1 MLDGRETVSIL
12 LVEDNHADARL
23 LEQMLLEGDS
33 PLVQV
38 QHAKTLEEAI
48 RLLEHHEP
56 DVVLLD
62 MGLPD
67 ANGLDGVRR
76 LRSGFPNV
84 PLIVWT
90 GLADESA
97 GITAVQK
104 GAQDYLVKGQADRS
118 AVLRSI
124 RYSMGRHQSEAGLLA
139 DGGRFSLAL
148 EAANDGL
155 WDWNLASDQM
165 FFSTR
170 WKSMLGLNEEEVS
183 ASPKEWFER
192 VHADDRE
199 RLKHELE
206 QHLAGETPRFETEHR
221 VRHKDGSYRWV
232 ASRGLAVRDAAG
244 RALRMAGSQTDITS
258 HRLTIERLRDD
269 AFHDALTG
277 LPNRPL
283 LLDRLGRAV
292 KRLKRYDRFHFSLLF
307 LDIDRFKVVNDSLG
321 HLAGDEL
328 LVAVARKLTSCVRA
342 TDTVARL
349 GGDEFAILLED
360 LGDVAVSKSIA
371 DRILEALRAPVEI
384 EGKPVFATASIGIVM
399 GSHRYDRAEDVL
411 RDSDTAMYR
420 AKSQGRNGYQ
430 VFEQEMHDGA
440 LLRLELEN
448 DLRRAVE
455 RYEFRVA
462 YQPIMN
468 LRSGSID
475 GFEALVRWYRPDC
488 GVVFPGDF
496 LPVAEETGVIITVD
510 RLVLHEACKEL
521 SSWQKQ
527 FSTETP
533 LRLSVNFSA
542 SQFRQADLVEVTDRI
557 LNETGFDPNNLA
569 IEITESVYL
578 ADPDSLV
585 PVMRA
590 LKDRGIRLHVD
601 DFGVGYSSLSYLR
614 RFPIDA
620 VKIDRSFINRLD
632 KGEESVE
639 SLEIVRAVVALAKSL
654 KIDIVAEG
662 VEREEQKKILED
674 LDCPYAQGYLFAK
687 ALDPEHAKAF
697 LASHLK
703 VTQTV

>member
-1 MLDGRETVSIL
+1 MREWREPVSIL
-12 LVEDNHADARL
+12 LVEDSRTDARL
-23 LEQMLLEGDS
+23 FQEMLAESDSPQFILHHATNLAESIGFLEQN
-33 PLVQV
+33 
-38 QHAKTLEEAI
+38 
-48 RLLEHHEP
+48 EP
-56 DVVLLD
+56 DVMLLD

-67 ANGLDGVRR
+67 ATGMEGVRR
-76 LRSGFPNV
+76 LRLGFPNV

-97 GITAVQK
+97 GISAVKQ
-104 GAQDYLVKGQADRS
+104 GAQDYLVKGQADR
-118 AVLRSI
+118 AMVVRSI
-124 RYSMGRHQSEAGLLA
+124 RYAIERHHNDSGTLA

-155 WDWNLASDQM
+155 WDWNLATDLM

-170 WKSMLGLNEEEVS
+170 WKAMLGLSEEAVS
-183 ASPKEWFER
+183 SSPKEWFER
-192 VHADDRE
+192 VHPDDQE
-199 RLKHELE
+199 RLKHELD
-206 QHLAGETPRFETEHR
+206 QHLSGQAPRFEMEHR
-221 VRHKDGSYRWV
+221 VRHTDGAYRWV
-232 ASRGLAVRDAAG
+232 VSRGLAVRDAGGKAV
-244 RALRMAGSQTDITS
+244 RVAGSQTDITS

-292 KRLKRYDRFHFSLLF
+292 KRLKRYDRYHFSLLF

-328 LVAVARKLTSCVRA
+328 LVAIARKLTGCVRA

-360 LGDVAVSKSIA
+360 LGDVNISKSVA
-371 DRILEALRAPVEI
+371 DRILEQLRNPIEL

-399 GSHRYDRAEDVL
+399 GSHRYDRPEDVL
-411 RDSDTAMYR
+411 RDADTAMYR
-420 AKSQGRNGYQ
+420 AKSQGRNCYQ
-430 VFEQEMHDGA
+430 IFQQEMHDGA

-468 LRSGSID
+468 LRTGNVA

-488 GVVFPGDF
+488 GVVFPADF

-510 RLVLHEACKEL
+510 RLVLHEACREFRA
-521 SSWQKQ
+521 WQKQ
-527 FSTETP
+527 YPPDTP

-542 SQFRQADLVEVTDRI
+542 HQFRQADLVEVTDRI
-557 LNETGFDPNNLA
+557 MSETGFDPRNLA
-569 IEITESVYL
+569 IEITESAYL
-578 ADPDSLV
+578 EDPDSLTA
-585 PVMRA
+585 VMKA
-590 LKDRGIRLHVD
+590 LKDRGIHLHVD

-620 VKIDRSFINRLD
+620 VKIDRSFINRVD
-632 KGEESVE
+632 QAESSD

-654 KIDIVAEG
+654 KIDVVAEG
-662 VEREEQKKILED
+662 VEREEQKKYLQD

-687 ALDPEHAKAF
+687 PLDPDNAKAF
-697 LASHLK
+697 LAANLK
-703 VTQTV
+703 VTQPV